1 MTASVWCSLLKKVL
15 QVRLGLL
22 PKENSSI
29 IIKNLILKKLSVLL
43 YLILNKNND
52 LNKFKYTKIS
62 DFYRT
67 FTVLNADGVDRYGAK
82 YTP

>member
-1 MTASVWCSLLKKVL
+1 VL

-29 IIKNLILKKLSVLL
+29 IIKKLIVYKLLVLI
-43 YLILNKNND
+43 YLVLNKNNK
-52 LNKFKYTKIS
+52 LSKFKYKKIL